1 MENQRR
7 LTYHEQSSKEKRL
20 TLIQTILRI
29 IKTVEKAD
37 PIKMKQLLTTLH
49 TINDKD
55 IEEMAL
61 KVCRE
66 SLGAK

>member
-37 PIKMKQLLTTLH
+37 PIKMKQLLTTLQ

-61 KVCRE
+61 KVCRKL
-66 SLGAK
+66 LGAK

>member
-7 LTYHEQSSKEKRL
+7 LTYHEQSSKEKWL

-29 IKTVEKAD
+29 IKTVQKTD
-37 PIKMKQLLTTLH
+37 PIKMKQLLTTLQ

>member
-37 PIKMKQLLTTLH
+37 PIKMKQLLTTLQ

>member
-37 PIKMKQLLTTLH
+37 PIKMKQLLTTLQ
-49 TINDKD
+49 TINGKD

>member
-7 LTYHEQSSKEKRL
+7 LTYHEQSSKEKWL

-29 IKTVEKAD
+29 IKTVEKTD
-37 PIKMKQLLTTLH
+37 PIKMKQLLTTLQ
-49 TINDKD
+49 TINGKD

>member
-1 MENQRR
+1 
-7 LTYHEQSSKEKRL
+7 
-20 TLIQTILRI
+20 
-29 IKTVEKAD
+29 
-37 PIKMKQLLTTLH
+37 MKQLLTTLQ
-49 TINDKD
+49 TINGKD